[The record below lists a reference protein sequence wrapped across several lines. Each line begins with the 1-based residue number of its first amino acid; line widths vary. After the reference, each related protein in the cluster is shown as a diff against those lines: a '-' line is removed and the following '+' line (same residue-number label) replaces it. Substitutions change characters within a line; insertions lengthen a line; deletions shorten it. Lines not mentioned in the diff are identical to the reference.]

1 MSPPLSSFGFS
12 GTTRAVLFLFA
23 LILCESPAS
32 ADIINANATANN
44 GGSPGWAMFFD
55 LTANTMPVS
64 MTSMTTASTAAA
76 GATFTIEVFT
86 RTATALGGPVTGGPG
101 SSPDGWTSLG
111 TAMATQGPTSS
122 GISLP
127 IDLPAINVDPFATV
141 GVALLFSGAGPRYF
155 GSGSGPYQMFSDSNF
170 TLTTG
175 DSRSVPFT
183 PTGSWFA
190 PRGLSGSITYSVVP
204 EPSTLALLTLFGASL
219 CFVRRRRS

>member
-1 MSPPLSSFGFS
+1 MSAKLSSFGFS
-12 GTTRAVLFLFA
+12 GTARAVLFLFA
-23 LILCESPAS
+23 LILCQSPAS

-44 GGSPGWAMFFD
+44 GGSPGWAIFFD

-64 MTSMTTASTAAA
+64 VTSMTTASTAAA
-76 GATFTIEVFT
+76 NAPFSIEIFT
-86 RTATALGGPVTGGPG
+86 RTGTALGGPVTGGPG

-127 IDLPAINVDPFATV
+127 IDIPAINVDPFATV
-141 GVALLFSGAGPRYF
+141 GVAVLFTGAGPRYF
-155 GSGSGPYQMFSDSNF
+155 GTGSGPYQMFSDSNL

-190 PRGLSGSITYSVVP
+190 PRGLTGSITYAVVP
-204 EPSTLALLTLFGASL
+204 EPSSFVLLTLFGPL
-219 CFVRRRRS
+219 LWLRRRRS